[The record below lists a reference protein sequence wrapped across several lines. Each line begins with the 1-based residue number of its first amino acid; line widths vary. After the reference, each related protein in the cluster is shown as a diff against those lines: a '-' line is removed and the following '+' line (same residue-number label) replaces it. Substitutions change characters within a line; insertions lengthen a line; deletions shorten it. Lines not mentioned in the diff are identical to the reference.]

1 MLSERCLFLDPD
13 QSRSK
18 RHPLLEIT
26 GLVDVGQG
34 YIDRHAER
42 ANQPAPAIR
51 KPPPHAYYPCPICNE
66 SVSL

>member
-1 MLSERCLFLDPD
+1 
-13 QSRSK
+13 
-18 RHPLLEIT
+18 LLEIT